1 MASKEQKEGVARVL
15 DTLSAS
21 SIIGASL
28 SVSGHTIMTRA
39 HEFTLCLLA
48 ATFLA
53 FSWILRRP
61 S

>member
-15 DTLSAS
+15 DTLTAS
-21 SIIGASL
+21 SIIGAAL
-28 SVSGHTIMTRA
+28 SVSGHAVMTKA
-39 HEFTLCLLA
+39 HEITLCALA
-48 ATFLA
+48 AMFLA